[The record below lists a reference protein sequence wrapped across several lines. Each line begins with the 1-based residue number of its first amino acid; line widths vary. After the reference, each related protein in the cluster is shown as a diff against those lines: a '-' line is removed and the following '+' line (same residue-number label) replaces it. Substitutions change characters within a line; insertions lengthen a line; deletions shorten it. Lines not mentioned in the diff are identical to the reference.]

1 MSNILSFE
9 FEELPLVISNG
20 IEAAL
25 INGCAEI
32 QYGRNCH
39 WQIDSISIEG
49 HQKLTQDERD
59 AGKRPWVY
67 VAAPM
72 YLEFMITERL
82 NSAQWSGK
90 IQDAVN
96 ELLASDREDA
106 AEMRAEMRRD
116 HMMGL

>member
-1 MSNILSFE
+1 MSNIFSFE

-20 IEAAL
+20 IEAGL

-32 QYGRNCH
+32 QYNRDCEWH
-39 WQIDSISIEG
+39 IESISIEG

-67 VAAPM
+67 VAAPFDLSDLIATR
-72 YLEFMITERL
+72 LEGE
-82 NSAQWSGK
+82 WSDRV
-90 IQDAVN
+90 QDAIN
-96 ELLASDREDA
+96 EQLAIDREDA
-106 AEMRAEMRRD
+106 AEMRADMRRD